1 MKPEEQIRT
10 IALYQHIESGT
21 IIVSTYYA
29 EDYGTLY
36 ARVSEPL
43 TVTFAPR
50 AASEVMA
57 AAVAAID
64 AQILTAQQN
73 VRQLE
78 QRKAELLALPAP
90 EAV

>member
-1 MKPEEQIRT
+1 MKPEELT
-10 IALYQHIESGT
+10 HKIAIYQHTKFGMCVATGNAMDSHD
-21 IIVSTYYA
+21 
-29 EDYGTLY
+29 DYV
-36 ARVSEPL
+36 RVSDFQ
-43 TVTFAPR
+43 TVTFQPR